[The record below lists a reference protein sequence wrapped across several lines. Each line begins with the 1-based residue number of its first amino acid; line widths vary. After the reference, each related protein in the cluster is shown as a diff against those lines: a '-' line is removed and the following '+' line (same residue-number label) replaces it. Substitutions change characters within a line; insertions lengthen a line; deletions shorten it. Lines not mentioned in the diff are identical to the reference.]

1 MFLFRCL
8 SSSPMKYTSYE
19 KKPRFVLLFFFFSLL
34 FYTSY
39 MLYFDLYV
47 CTRTYQIMKQC
58 CKKNSYY

>member
-1 MFLFRCL
+1 MFLFRYL

-39 MLYFDLYV
+39 MLYFKPVCMYTYV
-47 CTRTYQIMKQC
+47 SNNETVLQEE
-58 CKKNSYY
+58 